1 MADSKPPHI
10 FHGSAGLAADRLG
23 ATRHARLALQ
33 QPVLVD
39 AQIALGEQRLD
50 DAEKSIALYE
60 QKHGRDAA
68 ALMLRAAVPARSGRP
83 AEAIPLLRE
92 ALALAPDLTEAQ
104 LVLASVLSSLSLV
117 EEALAVL
124 DEVLRREPHNADAGR
139 QRIWGLAN
147 TGRYEAA
154 RTACEALLKTRKD
167 DPYLWLSY
175 GHFLK
180 ASVPGGAASAYRRA
194 AALAPGW
201 GEAWWALANLKTE
214 RLSAADVQAMRTA
227 LQAPGNA
234 PENRIPLLF
243 ALAKALE
250 DDGHHEEAF
259 RYYAQG
265 NQERRDSFSPQP
277 VPIAAEVESAIAVTT
292 PDFFT
297 ARANQGCPAEDP
309 IFIVGMPR
317 AGTTLIEQILASHSA
332 IEGTA
337 ELLHISNIVQE
348 LIVEHGLSGP
358 NAYAEMLARLDPAR
372 LGAIGADYLRRAQA
386 HRHSDK
392 PYFID
397 KMPSNW
403 RYIALIRLILPRAR
417 IIDIRRDAMDC
428 CFANY
433 RQLFGGGHE
442 FAYSLSDLGAHY
454 RNYAKAI
461 DHAAA
466 VMDDGVIPV
475 SYESLIDA
483 PEPEIRGLLTRLG
496 LPFES
501 ACVSFHKNGRAVS
514 TPSAEQ
520 VRRPINSDG
529 VGRWRPYER
538 WLEPL
543 MTALGTKPRSPD
555 SLASRAGQSQSR
567 GMTQAS
573 VDETGLYLRDGY
585 VALEGL
591 FPPEVLAAFYQRMQA
606 DLQAAGKPMTNFMQ
620 QGRLLRQPAIEIYA
634 YQYPPMLTFLWGLTP
649 RIAMATKRD
658 LLPTYAYFRAYQ
670 KGDICRIHSDR
681 QACEHSLSL
690 TVAYGENLVWPLSV
704 GTERLDQPQSMVT
717 DDFAGAPYGSVA
729 MRPGDGVLYQGTH
742 HRHGRLDPNPNSWSA
757 HLFLHWIDRNGP
769 YKAEAFDRPTM
780 ERASRARA

>member
-1 MADSKPPHI
+1 MRMASPEPPHT
-10 FHGSAGLAADRLG
+10 FHGSAGVAADGLAA
-23 ATRHARLALQ
+23 TRTARLALQ
-33 QPVLVD
+33 QPELID
-39 AQIALGEQRLD
+39 AQVALGEQRLD
-50 DAEKSIALYE
+50 DAEKSIVLYE
-60 QKHGRDAA
+60 EKHGRDAA
-68 ALMLRAAVPARSGRP
+68 ALMLRAAVPARCGRH

-92 ALALAPDLTEAQ
+92 ALALAPELTEAQ
-104 LVLASVLSSLSLV
+104 LALASVLLSLSLV

-124 DEVLRREPHNADAGR
+124 DEVLTREPHNADAGR
-139 QRIWGLAN
+139 QRMWALAN
-147 TGRYEAA
+147 TGQYEAA
-154 RTACEALLKTRKD
+154 RSACEALLKKRED

-175 GHFLK
+175 GHLLK
-180 ASVPGGAASAYRRA
+180 ASVPGGAARAYRRA
-194 AALAPGW
+194 AALAPDW

-214 RLSAADVQAMRTA
+214 RLSATDVQAMRTA

-234 PENRIPLLF
+234 PDNRIPLLF

-250 DDGHHEEAF
+250 DAGHHEEAF
-259 RYYAQG
+259 RHYAQG
-265 NQERRDSFSPQP
+265 NQERRDSFFPRP
-277 VPIAAEVESAIAVTT
+277 VPIASEVESAIALTT
-292 PDFFT
+292 ANFFA
-297 ARANQGCPAEDP
+297 ARADKGCAAQDP

-317 AGTTLIEQILASHSA
+317 AGTTLIEQILASHST

-337 ELLHISNIVQE
+337 ELSHISNIVHE

-358 NAYAEMLARLDPAR
+358 NAYAEMLTRLDPAR
-372 LGAIGADYLRRAQA
+372 LAAIGADYLRRAQA

-417 IIDIRRDAMDC
+417 IIDIRRDPMDC

-442 FAYSLSDLGAHY
+442 FAYSLTDLGEHY
-454 RNYAKAI
+454 RNYAKAV
-461 DHAAA
+461 DHAA
-466 VMDDGVIPV
+466 VVIGDGVIRV
-475 SYESLIDA
+475 SYETLIDA
-483 PEPEIRGLLTRLG
+483 PEPQIRGLLIKLS
-496 LPFES
+496 LPFEP
-501 ACVSFHKNGRAVS
+501 ACLSFYQSSRAVS

-529 VGRWRPYER
+529 IGRWRRYER

-543 MTALGTKPRSPD
+543 MTALGETPD

-567 GMTQAS
+567 GMTKAS
-573 VDETGLYLRDGY
+573 DETELYFRDGY
-585 VALEGL
+585 VWLEGL

-606 DLQAAGKPMTNFMQ
+606 DLQAAGKPMISFMQ
-620 QGRLLRQPAIEIYA
+620 HGRLLRQPAIEIYA

-649 RIAMATKRD
+649 RIAMATGRD

-670 KGDICRIHSDR
+670 KGDICRVHSDR

-690 TVAYGENLVWPLSV
+690 TVAYGENFVWPLSV
-704 GTERLDQPQSMVT
+704 GTKRIDQPQSLVT
-717 DDFAGAPYGSVA
+717 DDFEGQPYGSVA

-757 HLFLHWIDRNGP
+757 HLFLHWVDRNGP

-780 ERASRARA
+780 ERAARANG